1 MIATLGIDLGST
13 TCKAVLLS
21 KDRKVLGRG
30 ITNTRADYRVS
41 ADIASREAILDAD
54 LALLGSLG
62 RLSTETLAHAEK
74 SLRLAGFRRKLQ
86 NLHQAL
92 FRVMD
97 QTAVPDFVDLARDVD
112 KALDA
117 ADASNGAGSRVVD
130 QIMDRSLFFRDI
142 AIALYLDAARHRGSL
157 DEETLAIGLA
167 KALAV
172 TENTVFSKALDE
184 TAASDLPPTVRPLI
198 PKLAAIRPRITG
210 QMGTGYGR
218 ALLPFPEAEIRSE
231 ILCHGKGARHLFP
244 DARTV
249 LDIGGQDTKAIQL
262 DENGLVASFFMNDRC
277 AAGCGRYLGYV
288 ADELGIGLTDLGP
301 LACTACR
308 AVPVTSTCTVFAG
321 TEVRS
326 LLYAGEKREEV
337 LLGLHRAV
345 VLRALSLL
353 ARSGG
358 IFDALVF
365 TGGVAQN
372 QAVVRILKEY
382 LAKDHPGITLHIHPD
397 AIYTGALGAA
407 LYAQEAL

>member
-13 TCKAVLLS
+13 TCKAVLLG
-21 KDRKVLGRG
+21 KEGKVLGRG

-62 RLSTETLAHAEK
+62 RLSTETLTQTERC
-74 SLRLAGFRRKLQ
+74 LRLA
-86 NLHQAL
+86 
-92 FRVMD
+92 
-97 QTAVPDFVDLARDVD
+97 
-112 KALDA
+112 
-117 ADASNGAGSRVVD
+117 S
-130 QIMDRSLFFRDI
+130 
-142 AIALYLDAARHRGSL
+142 
-157 DEETLAIGLA
+157 
-167 KALAV
+167 
-172 TENTVFSKALDE
+172 TENTVSSKALDE
-184 TAASDLPPTVRPLI
+184 TAATDLPPAVRPLI
-198 PKLAAIRPRITG
+198 PKLAAIRPRISG
-210 QMGTGYGR
+210 RIGTGYGR
-218 ALLPFPEAEIRSE
+218 ALLPFPETEIRSE
-231 ILCHGKGARHLFP
+231 ILCHGKGARYLFP

-288 ADELGIGLTDLGP
+288 AEELGIGLTDLGP
-301 LACTACR
+301 LACAACR

-326 LLYAGEKREEV
+326 LLYAGEKQEEV

-372 QAVVRILKEY
+372 QAVVRTLKEY
-382 LAKDHPGITLHIHPD
+382 LAKDHPDLTLHIHPD
-397 AIYTGALGAA
+397 AVYTGALGAA
-407 LYAQEAL
+407 LYALETL